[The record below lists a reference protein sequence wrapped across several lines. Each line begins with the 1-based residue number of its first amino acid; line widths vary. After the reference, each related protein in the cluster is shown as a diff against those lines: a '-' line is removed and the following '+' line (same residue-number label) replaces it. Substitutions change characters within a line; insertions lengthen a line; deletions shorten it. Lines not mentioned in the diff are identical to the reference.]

1 MACRKRNTPFLFISP
16 YSEILISDNTIIK
29 KKSTFVAGLS
39 YHLHTTSTLEIYL
52 RVCRARVCAHVWDS
66 KSILLSQHPNSFIGN
81 SLSTAENNLGRDG

>member
-1 MACRKRNTPFLFISP
+1 MACRKRNTPILFISP

-52 RVCRARVCAHVWDS
+52 PVCMCVCVVRACVHMCVTQS
-66 KSILLSQHPNSFIGN
+66 PLFFPNIQIP
-81 SLSTAENNLGRDG
+81 L